1 MIKTNLLQVSE
12 ETVKELDI
20 CCFLCSQLENGL
32 AIIAYSGKGQPK
44 RITVEKEFD
53 FTVEN
58 NKLKIYSKNK
68 DKAVFILENL
78 SDFDFIDWDEHIK
91 FYSLIDNTVIKIA
104 PASSI
109 TEEEDALC
117 IQ

>member
-1 MIKTNLLQVSE
+1 MIKNLVQVSE
-12 ETVKELDI
+12 QEVKELDI
-20 CCFLCSQLENGL
+20 CCFLCSQLENEL
-32 AIIAYSGKGQPK
+32 AIITYPDHGQPR
-44 RITVEKEFD
+44 RINVENKFD

-58 NKLKIYSKNK
+58 NKIEIYSENEE
-68 DKAVFILENL
+68 KAVFILDRLTEYE
-78 SDFDFIDWDEHIK
+78 FWDWDKYIK
-91 FYSLIDNTVIKIA
+91 FYSLINNTVIKIA